1 MASSSVSISSTVS
14 NVSSTAATIQPV
26 ATTIIQEAIQ
36 NSHHWEHLRQRATRS
51 YQLRVATEVL
61 FSSDFLVSKYV
72 R

>member
-26 ATTIIQEAIQ
+26 ATMIIQEAIQ
-36 NSHHWEHLRQRATRS
+36 NNHHRERLRQRATRS
-51 YQLRVATEVL
+51 YQLRAATEVL